1 VPSPVRDPDFEAL
14 RLALSRLRAERAWTY
29 DTLAEKSGVTRRT
42 LISIETGT
50 THGRLESWFRIAQA
64 FDVELGQLL
73 RVL

>member
-1 VPSPVRDPDFEAL
+1 MPSPVRDPDFEPL

-42 LISIETGT
+42 LIGIESGT
-50 THGRLESWFRIAQA
+50 THGRLDSWFRIAQA

-73 RVL
+73 RAL